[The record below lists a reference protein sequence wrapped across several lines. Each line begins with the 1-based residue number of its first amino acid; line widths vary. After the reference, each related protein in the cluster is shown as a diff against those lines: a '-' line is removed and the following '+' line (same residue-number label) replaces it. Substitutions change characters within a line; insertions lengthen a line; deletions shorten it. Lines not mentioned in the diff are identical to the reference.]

1 MRIGTALGSRRARD
15 NIVVIEV
22 PLDQLRD
29 QDVVEL
35 ITATWLDGAQKKSLL
50 SGWSVELGLQLLVGL
65 VRDRLSSHVM
75 YTCPYLLRTV
85 IRDQFMF
92 SSFERDYIWSQEPVS
107 SSESLLT
114 PNIDHLVIILQHQR
128 PFNYRIFSSV

>member
-1 MRIGTALGSRRARD
+1 M
-15 NIVVIEV
+15 EV

-65 VRDRLSSHVM
+65 ILDRLRDHVM
-75 YTCPYLLRTV
+75 YTCSCLL
-85 IRDQFMF
+85 
-92 SSFERDYIWSQEPVS
+92 
-107 SSESLLT
+107 
-114 PNIDHLVIILQHQR
+114 
-128 PFNYRIFSSV
+128 